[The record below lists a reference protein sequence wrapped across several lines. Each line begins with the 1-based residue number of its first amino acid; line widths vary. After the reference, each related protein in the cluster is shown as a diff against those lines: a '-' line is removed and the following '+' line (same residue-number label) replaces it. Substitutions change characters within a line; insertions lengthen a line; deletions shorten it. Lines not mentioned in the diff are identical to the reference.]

1 MPTAREYLGSPSYW
15 EDLRLALKSI
25 PNPQALNGKKILITG
40 ATGML
45 CSSIVD
51 IFLLMNK
58 EYQAGITIY
67 LAGRDKQTSLDRFQ
81 SFSEADGLVFVNY
94 DATKSDEVALAAN
107 LDYIIHGASNA
118 NPELYMQRPVDTML
132 ANIVGLSRMLDLAK
146 ATAVKRLLYVSSS
159 EVYGQKPG
167 SDPFSEEDYGYL
179 DILHERAGYPSSK
192 RAGESLCVAYGM
204 QHNIDSV
211 IVRPGHIY
219 GPSIRDSDQR
229 ASAQFTRKAI
239 AGEDVVL
246 KSKGTQLRSYC
257 YSLDCA
263 SAIITVLLEGQRANA
278 YNISN
283 PNSIC
288 SISDI
293 AEQIAAAGN
302 VKLVYEDAADSSQ
315 VVNSLMQNAS
325 LDSSKLEH
333 LGWKPAFDL
342 NAGIKSM
349 IESLRES
356 KNPFSL

>member
-1 MPTAREYLGSPSYW
+1 MPTARVFLGSPTYW

-25 PNPQALNGKKILITG
+25 PTTQPLKNKKILVTG
-40 ATGML
+40 GTGML

-51 IFLLMNK
+51 IFLLLNK
-58 EYQAGITIY
+58 EHKAGITIY
-67 LAGRDKQTSLDRFQ
+67 LAGRDKKTSLDRFQ
-81 SFSEADGLVFVNY
+81 SFSEEDGLVFVSY
-94 DATKSDEVALAAN
+94 DATKSNQVDYSGN

-132 ANIVGLSRMLDLAK
+132 ANILGLSRMLDLAK
-146 ATAVKRLLYVSSS
+146 ASSAKRLLYVSSS

-167 SDPFSEEDYGYL
+167 SDPFSEDDFGYL

-229 ASAQFTRKAI
+229 ASAQFTRKAMTS
-239 AGEDVVL
+239 EDVVL

-263 SAIITVLLEGQRANA
+263 SAIITVLLEGERANA
-278 YNISN
+278 YNI
-283 PNSIC
+283 
-288 SISDI
+288 
-293 AEQIAAAGN
+293 
-302 VKLVYEDAADSSQ
+302 
-315 VVNSLMQNAS
+315 
-325 LDSSKLEH
+325 
-333 LGWKPAFDL
+333 
-342 NAGIKSM
+342 
-349 IESLRES
+349 
-356 KNPFSL
+356 

>member
-1 MPTAREYLGSPSYW
+1 M
-15 EDLRLALKSI
+15 
-25 PNPQALNGKKILITG
+25 
-40 ATGML
+40 
-45 CSSIVD
+45 
-51 IFLLMNK
+51 
-58 EYQAGITIY
+58 
-67 LAGRDKQTSLDRFQ
+67 
-81 SFSEADGLVFVNY
+81 
-94 DATKSDEVALAAN
+94 
-107 LDYIIHGASNA
+107 
-118 NPELYMQRPVDTML
+118 
-132 ANIVGLSRMLDLAK
+132 
-146 ATAVKRLLYVSSS
+146 
-159 EVYGQKPG
+159 YGQKPG
-167 SDPFSEEDYGYL
+167 SDPFAEGDFGFL

-263 SAIITVLLEGQRANA
+263 SAIITVLLEGERAHA

-288 SISDI
+288 TISDI
-293 AEQIAAAGN
+293 AEQIASAGN
-302 VKLVYEDAADSSQ
+302 VKLAYEDATDSSQ

-325 LDSSKLEH
+325 LDSSKLEQ

-342 NAGIKSM
+342 KSGIKSM
-349 IESLRES
+349 VQALRES
-356 KNPFSL
+356 KSPFSL

>member
-25 PNPQALNGKKILITG
+25 PNPQALNNKKILVTG

-45 CSSIVD
+45 CSPIVD
-51 IFLLMNK
+51 IFLLMNR
-58 EYQAGITIY
+58 EHNAGITIF
-67 LAGRDKQTSLDRFQ
+67 LAGRDKDTSLERFQ
-81 SFSEADGLVFVNY
+81 SFSERDGLVFVPY
-94 DATKSDEVALAAN
+94 DATKSDNVEHSGSF
-107 LDYIIHGASNA
+107 DYIIHGASNA
-118 NPELYMQRPVDTML
+118 NPELYMERPVDTML
-132 ANIVGLSRMLDLAK
+132 ANILGLSRMLDLAK
-146 ATAVKRLLYVSSS
+146 ASSAKRLLYVSSS

-167 SDPFSEEDYGYL
+167 SDRFSEGDYGYL

-204 QHNIDSV
+204 QHNIDTV

-219 GPSIRDSDQR
+219 GPSIRESDQR

-239 AGEDVVL
+239 AGEEVVL
-246 KSKGTQLRSYC
+246 KSRGTQLRSYC

-263 SAIITVLLEGQRANA
+263 SAIITVLLEGERANA

-283 PNSIC
+283 PDSIC
-288 SISDI
+288 TISDI

-302 VKLVYEDAADSSQ
+302 VKLVYEDAADNSQ

-333 LGWKPAFDL
+333 LGWKPAFDII
-342 NAGIKSM
+342 AGIKSM

>member
-1 MPTAREYLGSPSYW
+1 MPTARVFLGSPTYW

-25 PNPQALNGKKILITG
+25 PTTQPLKNKKILVTG
-40 ATGML
+40 GTGML

-51 IFLLMNK
+51 IFLLLNK
-58 EYQAGITIY
+58 EHKTGITIY
-67 LAGRDKQTSLDRFQ
+67 LAGRDKKTSLDRFQ
-81 SFSEADGLVFVNY
+81 SFSEEDGLVFVSY
-94 DATKSDEVALAAN
+94 DATKSNQVDYSGN

-132 ANIVGLSRMLDLAK
+132 ANILGLSRMLDLAK
-146 ATAVKRLLYVSSS
+146 ASSAKRLLYVSSS

-167 SDPFSEEDYGYL
+167 FDPFSEDDFGYL

-229 ASAQFTRKAI
+229 ASAQFTRKAMTS
-239 AGEDVVL
+239 EDVVL

-263 SAIITVLLEGQRANA
+263 SAIITVLLEGERANA

-288 SISDI
+288 TISDI

-302 VKLVYEDAADSSQ
+302 VKLAYEDATESGQ

-325 LDSSKLEH
+325 LVSTKLEQ
-333 LGWKPAFDL
+333 LGWNPAFDL
-342 NAGIKSM
+342 KAGIKSM
-349 IESLRES
+349 VETLRES